1 MRLRVTF
8 GEHSVD
14 STQKQSNIYDVA
26 RLAKVSHQTVSRVLN
41 NSPSIRPETKSRVL
55 SAMESLGYRPNQA
68 ARALASS
75 KTKMLGILASDTHH
89 SGPASMVHF
98 METAAR
104 AEGFF
109 VVTCGID
116 PGNPTSV
123 GEGIEHLLKLGIE
136 GLAVVTPHLEAVAEV
151 RRQVSGIPVVTLDSM
166 YQMDELAV
174 SVDNFA
180 GGASA
185 TQHLIDLGHR
195 NIVHVSGPS
204 NWFESSARSAGYSST
219 MLNAN
224 LSPQVINGDWSLQAG
239 YRIGNALDINRRDI
253 TAVFLA
259 NDRMAIGLLR
269 SMRERGVEV
278 PGRLSVVGFDDLEE
292 SEFCWPPLTTVR
304 QDFLELGS
312 RAMKLL
318 LDELSGKHLKKL
330 DRLVPNLV
338 VRASTGS
345 VTKL

>member
-1 MRLRVTF
+1 M
-8 GEHSVD
+8 D
-14 STQKQSNIYDVA
+14 SSQKQSNIYDVA

-41 NSPSIRPETKSRVL
+41 NSTSIRPETKSRVL

-109 VVTCGID
+109 VVICGID

-123 GEGIEHLLKLGIE
+123 RQGIEHLLKLGIE

-195 NIVHVSGPS
+195 NVVHVSGPS
-204 NWFESSARSAGYSST
+204 NWFESSARAAGYTST

-224 LSPQVINGDWSLQAG
+224 LSPQIINGDWSLQAG
-239 YRIGNALDINRRDI
+239 YLIGKELDINLRDI

-259 NDRMAIGLLR
+259 NDRMAIGLLH

-292 SEFCWPPLTTVR
+292 SEYCWPPLTTLR
-304 QDFLELGS
+304 QDFRELGA

>member
-1 MRLRVTF
+1 VTLRAAL
-8 GEHSVD
+8 GEHSVN
-14 STQKQSNIYDVA
+14 STSKQSNIYDVA

-41 NSPSIRPETKSRVL
+41 NSTSIRPETKSRVL
-55 SAMESLGYRPNQA
+55 SAMESLGYRPNQS

-75 KTKMLGILASDTHH
+75 KTKMLGILASDTHY

-98 METAAR
+98 MEIAAR

-109 VVTCGID
+109 VMTCGID
-116 PGNPTSV
+116 PGNQTSV
-123 GEGIEHLLKLGIE
+123 KEGIEHLLKLGIE

-166 YQMDELAV
+166 HQMDDLAV

-195 NIVHVSGPS
+195 NIVHVSGPL
-204 NWFESSARSAGYSST
+204 NWFESSARAAGYSST

-224 LSPQVINGDWSLQAG
+224 LSPEIINGDWSLQAG
-239 YRIGNALDINRRDI
+239 YRIGKKLDINRRDI

-259 NDRMAIGLLR
+259 NDRMAIGLLH

-278 PGRLSVVGFDDLEE
+278 PSRLSVVGFDDLEE
-292 SEFCWPPLTTVR
+292 AEYCWPPLTTVR
-304 QDFLELGS
+304 QDFRELGA

-318 LDELSGKHLKKL
+318 LDELSGNHLKKL
-330 DRLVPNLV
+330 DRIVPNLV

-345 VTKL
+345 AATL